1 MAKAN
6 DNMQLWDSV
15 AKTDPKHTK
24 KVEFGRKFTA
34 IDAHYQVREAT
45 RAFGP
50 IGQGWGVI
58 NGEPIFTPNDV
69 IIIPV
74 TLWHGSREQTFGP
87 YFGSA
92 ELVNKKSGRVDV
104 DAPKKAATDGMTKG
118 LSHLGF
124 SADVFLG
131 LFDDNK
137 YVAETAAEF
146 QRKSDPNYEKANAI
160 MSEME
165 KIASL
170 GELNGIL
177 EHNKDALAEIKAN
190 NPALA
195 NSVAAVYKKMKSKTG
210 AEA

>member
-1 MAKAN
+1 MS
-6 DNMQLWDSV
+6 NMKLWDSV

-50 IGQGWGVI
+50 IGKGWGVI
-58 NGEPIFTPNDV
+58 NGDPIFTPQDL

-74 TLWHGSREQTFGP
+74 TLWHGDRANTYGP
-87 YFGSA
+87 YYGTA
-92 ELVNKKSGRVDV
+92 ELVNKKNGRVDA

-137 YVAETAAEF
+137 YVETVTQEF
-146 QRKSDPNYEKANAI
+146 QRKSDPNYEAANAI

-165 KIASL
+165 KATTLEALDKILADEKDTLARIKTENAGLTNSIAS
-170 GELNGIL
+170 
-177 EHNKDALAEIKAN
+177 
-190 NPALA
+190 
-195 NSVAAVYKKMKSKTG
+195 VYKKMKSKVG